1 MNKKLVNKRILL
13 SNNFLKFNLERGEY
27 EGDAD
32 QQAPDHSQG
41 YCHASPDLSQGECD
55 ASRGRGRGYAGQ
67 HGLRRPGP
75 AQGLS
80 LKLII

>member
-41 YCHASPDLSQGECD
+41 ECD

-67 HGLRRPGP
+67 HGLQRPGP